1 MVIKFVHPGRLCLQE
16 KLERFSLDRKLCSF
30 FIKVQ
35 INPHRPIKRTE
46 NTFLFLLFSFQNAG
60 WCLADLFHFK
70 TLRPVNHQVLFNS
83 IKGSIE
89 THLRTEQEDELYFP
103 YSKYQLVVIQS
114 FQIQVPI
121 WTTPPLA
128 LPQSN
133 QARRLQGLLW
143 YLRLYHFNHMTKF
156 L

>member
-1 MVIKFVHPGRLCLQE
+1 MVIKFVHPSRLCLQE
-16 KLERFSLDRKLCSF
+16 KLERFGLDRKLCSF
-30 FIKVQ
+30 FSKVQ

-60 WCLADLFHFK
+60 WCLADLFHFN

-103 YSKYQLVVIQS
+103 YSKY
-114 FQIQVPI
+114 
-121 WTTPPLA
+121 
-128 LPQSN
+128 
-133 QARRLQGLLW
+133 
-143 YLRLYHFNHMTKF
+143 
-156 L
+156 